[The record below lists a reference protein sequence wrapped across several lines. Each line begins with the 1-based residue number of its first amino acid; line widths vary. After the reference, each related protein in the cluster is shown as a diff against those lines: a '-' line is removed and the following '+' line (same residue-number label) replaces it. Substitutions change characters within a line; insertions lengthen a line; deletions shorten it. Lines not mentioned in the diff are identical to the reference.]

1 MHLLIDAIAAAK
13 PFRYGTWMRQA
24 VYRAVSPVHPF
35 QTWKPALLSR
45 REMLEKCHAPKVEG
59 EEGEEEEG
67 KTMAGYKIHCTDQF
81 DVFFIEM
88 N

>member
-1 MHLLIDAIAAAK
+1 LEAGAFVEEGDA
-13 PFRYGTWMRQA
+13 
-24 VYRAVSPVHPF
+24 
-35 QTWKPALLSR
+35 
-45 REMLEKCHAPKVEG
+45 EKCHAPKVEG